1 MPKYAHKIDFDQEN
15 SLASCELDCAELN
28 AAELV
33 TELER
38 TPSIPRRMSLKAAAC
53 GVFALCLM
61 PFAVSC
67 DRAAPKRPT
76 AHQVLFGYLDHPA
89 SATFVGDS
97 ELVVRTIEWSPSPLS
112 GEERKALAAIDVR
125 QIQKHWPDPRLRR
138 VTVVFERLRR
148 LGPIVISKSDT
159 SLVLNVALGGRHP

>member
-1 MPKYAHKIDFDQEN
+1 
-15 SLASCELDCAELN
+15 
-28 AAELV
+28 
-33 TELER
+33 
-38 TPSIPRRMSLKAAAC
+38 MSLKAAAC
-53 GVFALCLM
+53 GALVLCLI

-67 DRAAPKRPT
+67 ERAAPKRPT

-89 SATFVGDS
+89 SATFVDDS

-125 QIQKHWPDPRLRR
+125 QIQEHWPDPRLHR

-148 LGPIVISKSDT
+148 LGPIVVGKSDT
-159 SLVLNVALGGRHP
+159 SLVFKVALGGRQQ